1 MGAVGSRLEL
11 ENGVPTIEE
20 IASQFR
26 DATGLDLIFDQDGT
40 NCHALSSPLLRG
52 DMELTLGPVLELVRY
67 GWSFG
72 YFEWNVLRALQ
83 RLGARTGVRKYP
95 RYTEVPWANLPWY
108 SRWLHG
114 RRGREARYPEA
125 RVRR

>member
-20 IASQFR
+20 IAGQFR
-26 DATGLDLIFDQDGT
+26 DATGLELTVEQYGPESY
-40 NCHALSSPLLRG
+40 ALSSPVLRG
-52 DMELTLGPVLELVRY
+52 DIELTLRPILELTRY

-83 RLGARTGVRKYP
+83 RLGARTGVREYP
-95 RYTEVPWANLPWY
+95 RYTGVPWANLPWY